1 MWKLLQI
8 ELFKIFK
15 RPRTYISFV
24 AVAAL
29 VVIIQFGLKV
39 DGTSYIEF
47 MLRDLS
53 ASFDISGNILNGYLV
68 CFIILQLLLVHV
80 PLLIT
85 LISGDLISG
94 EANMGTLRLLLT
106 KPISRTEVILAKF
119 LAATIYTFLL
129 LLWMAILALAL
140 SIALFGTDDML
151 NLKSG
156 YIVQLKEN
164 DVFWRYVCAFGFAA
178 LAMLTV
184 AALGFFLSIF
194 AENSIG
200 PIVATM
206 SIIVVFTILS
216 TLDIPVFNAIKPFL
230 FTTHMIGWKGFFDV
244 KVNEDNQA
252 IIGSVQNM
260 PKVLQAAGVL
270 VLHIIGLL
278 AASIIVF
285 KKKDILN

>member
-1 MWKLLQI
+1 MWKLFQI

-24 AVAAL
+24 AITVL
-29 VVIIQFGLKV
+29 VLLIQFALYLDGLAYV
-39 DGTSYIEF
+39 EF
-47 MLRDLS
+47 LLKDLE
-53 ASFDISGNILNGYLV
+53 ASFEIEGNILNGYLV

-106 KPISRTEVILAKF
+106 KPISRTEVAIAKF
-119 LAATIYTFLL
+119 SAASVYTLL
-129 LLWMAILALAL
+129 LLVWMAILALVISL
-140 SIALFGTDDML
+140 WIFGSGDML
-151 NLKSG
+151 NLKSD
-156 YIVQLKEN
+156 YIIQLQS
-164 DVFWRYVCAFGFAA
+164 DDIFWRYVAAFGFAA

-184 AALGFFLSIF
+184 TALGFLLSMF

-206 SIIVVFTILS
+206 SIIIVCTILS
-216 TLDIPVFNAIKPFL
+216 TLDIPLFNSMKPYI

-244 KVNEDNQA
+244 KVTEDNEA
-252 IIGSVQNM
+252 ILGSVQNLG
-260 PKVLQAAGVL
+260 KVLQAAIIL
-270 VLHIIGLL
+270 VVHIIGFFV
-278 AASIIVF
+278 ASVIVF
-285 KKKDILN
+285 KKKDVLS

>member
-15 RPRTYISFV
+15 RPRTYISFA

-29 VVIIQFGLKV
+29 VIIIQLGLKV
-39 DGTSYIEF
+39 DGKSYIEF

-53 ASFDISGNILNGYLV
+53 ASFDISGNVLNGYLV
-68 CFIILQLLLVHV
+68 CYIILQLLLVHV

-94 EANMGTLRLLLT
+94 EANMGTLRLLLA

-119 LAATIYTFLL
+119 LAATTYTCML
-129 LLWMAILALAL
+129 LLWMAILALVL

-156 YIVQLKEN
+156 YIVQLNEN
-164 DVFWRYVCAFGFAA
+164 DIFWRYICAFGFAA

-216 TLDIPVFNAIKPFL
+216 TLDIPVFNAIKPYL

-244 KVNEDNQA
+244 KVNDDNQA

-260 PKVLQAAGVL
+260 GKVLQAAGVL
-270 VLHIIGLL
+270 IIHIIGLL
-278 AASIIVF
+278 VASIIVF
-285 KKKDILN
+285 KKKDILS

>member
-15 RPRTYISFV
+15 RPRTYISFG
-24 AVAAL
+24 AVGLL
-29 VVIIQFGLKV
+29 VLIIQFGLKS
-39 DGTSYIEF
+39 DGKEYIDF

-53 ASFDISGNILNGYLV
+53 VSFDVQGNILNGYLV

-106 KPISRTEVILAKF
+106 KPVSRTQIILAKF
-119 LAATIYTFLL
+119 LAAAIYTFLL
-129 LLWMAILALAL
+129 LAWMAILALFV
-140 SIALFGTDDML
+140 SMALFGTDDML

-156 YIVQLKEN
+156 YIVQLKTN
-164 DVFWRYVCAFGFAA
+164 DIFWRYICAFGFAA
-178 LAMLTV
+178 IAMLTV

-200 PIVATM
+200 PIIATM
-206 SIIVVFTILS
+206 SIIVTFTILS

-244 KVNEDNQA
+244 KVNENNEA
-252 IIGSVQNM
+252 ITGSVQNLA
-260 PKVLQAAGVL
+260 KVLKAAAILGI
-270 VLHIIGLL
+270 HIIALL
-278 AASIIVF
+278 VASIITF
-285 KKKDILN
+285 NKKDVLS